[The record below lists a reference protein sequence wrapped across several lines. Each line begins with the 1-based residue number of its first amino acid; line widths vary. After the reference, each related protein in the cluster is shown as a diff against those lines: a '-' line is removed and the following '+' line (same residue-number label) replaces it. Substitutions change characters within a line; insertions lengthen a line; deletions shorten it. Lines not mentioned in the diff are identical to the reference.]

1 MNEEGRDMK
10 IIKVLGS
17 GCTKCEKTAEI
28 LTRLAAEAGVDVTVM
43 KETDPAAIMGYGVMS
58 TPAVVIDEQLVHSG
72 SIPHRADVEAWLAS
86 A

>member
-1 MNEEGRDMK
+1 MEKDREMK

-17 GCTKCEKTAEI
+17 GCSKCDKTADI

-86 A
+86 V

>member
-1 MNEEGRDMK
+1 MK
-10 IIKVLGS
+10 TIKVLGS
-17 GCTKCEKTAEI
+17 GCSKCEKTAEI
-28 LTRLAAEAGVDVTVM
+28 ITRLAAEAGVEVTVI